1 MRVYGQAPRGE
12 GRQTPSARGSITF
25 QYYPLQI
32 FYKTVFLIHFHRK
45 SLFDEYRSLGRDAP
59 VGISNRKNFTSV
71 VIVFHGEQK
80 LKIVSVE
87 FHLLYHKI

>member
-1 MRVYGQAPRGE
+1 MNIAALE
-12 GRQTPSARGSITF
+12 GTPSWR
-25 QYYPLQI
+25 
-32 FYKTVFLIHFHRK
+32 
-45 SLFDEYRSLGRDAP
+45 
-59 VGISNRKNFTSV
+59 ISNRKNFTSV